1 MNLIETSILGR
12 IKKLELNVVN
22 AVKVMKFLEN
32 RIEQLER
39 KKVRQTEANISYEAR
54 LEALEKKLK

>member
-39 KKVRQTEANISYEAR
+39 KKVRQTEANMSYEAR
-54 LEALEKKLK
+54 LAALEKKLK